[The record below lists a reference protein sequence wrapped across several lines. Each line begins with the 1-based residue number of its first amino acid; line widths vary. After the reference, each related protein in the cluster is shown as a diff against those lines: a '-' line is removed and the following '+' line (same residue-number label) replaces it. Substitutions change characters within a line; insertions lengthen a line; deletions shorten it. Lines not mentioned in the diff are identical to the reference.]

1 MDRYKDEPK
10 TSEADVDLRVAYLY
24 PLAYILFLIF
34 GTYRLFLALGI
45 GSDDCRGSKFY
56 GVEIVG
62 VKASDSANPQD
73 DDAAAARS
81 SSARFDL
88 TARVSNH
95 YRGQRLRTLCLTNWQ
110 SSIWFDGIPLGQG
123 SFPRTV
129 CVGKSGEATVTAS
142 TSTELLGLAKEVHR
156 HMATHESMGELELQ
170 IDMSFLASLIGNDDR
185 VYDTR
190 SMRLWCTSGPH
201 SQSAPTSCR
210 LNVLAPG
217 KLAIELM

>member
-1 MDRYKDEPK
+1 MDRYKDKPK
-10 TSEADVDLRVAYLY
+10 TSEVDVDLRVAYLY

-34 GTYRLFLALGI
+34 GTYGLFLALGI

-62 VKASDSANPQD
+62 VKASDSAANPQD
-73 DDAAAARS
+73 DAAARS
-81 SSARFDL
+81 SPRFEL
-88 TARVSNH
+88 TARLSNH

-110 SSIWFDGIPLGQG
+110 ISIWYDGIPLGQG
-123 SFPRTV
+123 SFPRNV
-129 CVGKSGEATVTAS
+129 CVGKSGEATATAS

-156 HMATHESMGELELQ
+156 HMAIHESMGELELQ
-170 IDMSFLASLIGNDDR
+170 IDMSFVANLIGNDDR

-190 SMRLWCTSGPH
+190 SLRLWCTSGPAD

-210 LNVLAPG
+210 LNVLASG